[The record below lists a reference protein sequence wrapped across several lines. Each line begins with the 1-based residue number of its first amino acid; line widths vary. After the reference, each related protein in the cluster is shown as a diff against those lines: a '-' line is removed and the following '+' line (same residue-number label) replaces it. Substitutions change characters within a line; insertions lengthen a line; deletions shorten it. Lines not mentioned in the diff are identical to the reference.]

1 LKIRANSDNHLFDR
15 TEQLK
20 RRDRSEMSLM
30 EINKK
35 AWPIASVFGIR
46 GRIDTN
52 PDFQRPPVWSR
63 AQKQLLIDSIIRGY
77 DVPKF
82 YWRLVGKNPDH
93 YEVVDGQQRLR
104 AIWEFY
110 EGEYPLPKDADP
122 VNGFRVASLKYTEL
136 PDDLR
141 IACDTYNLDVIVLQE
156 TDDDEVRE
164 MFLRLQNGTSLKA
177 QEKRNAMPGNMR
189 EYVHQLTL
197 HPFFGV
203 CAFANSR
210 YAHDHIAAQMI
221 LLELNGRPCNL
232 RNADLN
238 KMYEDNLD
246 FDLNGAKAKKCRR
259 VLDYLFAAFPNKTPE
274 LERFNV
280 VSLYGIVSNL
290 LERYV
295 MRDRSADLA
304 KWFLRFEQY
313 GRSQDELPADKAD
326 PEMVVYHEK
335 ISHSTDA
342 VDSILWRHEFLLRK
356 LFEAVPDI
364 EQKDDQRIFAH
375 EQRLAIYRRDDGYC
389 RVKIRCDGKRC
400 DWDDWAA
407 DHINPWSRGGKT
419 TVANGQVACIPCNSA
434 KGDAVQP
441 DAAG

>member
-1 LKIRANSDNHLFDR
+1 
-15 TEQLK
+15 
-20 RRDRSEMSLM
+20 M

-52 PDFQRPPVWSR
+52 PDFQRPAVWGR

-82 YWRLVGKNPDH
+82 YWRLVSKNPDH

-110 EGEYPLPKDADP
+110 AGEYLLPKDADT
-122 VNGFRVASLKYTEL
+122 VNGLKVAGMKYSEL

-189 EYVHQLTL
+189 EFVHQLTS
-197 HPFFGV
+197 HPFFGK

-210 YAHDHIAAQMI
+210 YAHDHVAAQMT
-221 LLELNGRPCNL
+221 LLELNGSPCNL

-238 KMYEDNLD
+238 RMYENNLE
-246 FDLNGAKAKKCRR
+246 FELNGSKAKKCKR

-280 VSLYGIVSNL
+280 VSLYGIVSHL
-290 LERYV
+290 QERYV
-295 MRDRSADLA
+295 TTDRSADLA
-304 KWFLRFEQY
+304 KWFLEFEQY
-313 GRSQDELPADKAD
+313 GRSQAELPPDKAD

-342 VDSILWRHEFLLRK
+342 VDSIFWRHEFLLRK
-356 LFEAVPDI
+356 LFESVTDI

-375 EQRLAIYRRDDGYC
+375 EQRLAIYRRDDGHC
-389 RVKIRCDGKRC
+389 HLKIKCQGEKC
-400 DWDDWAA
+400 DWDNWAA
-407 DHINPWSRGGKT
+407 DHVNPWSKGGKT
-419 TVANGQVACIPCNSA
+419 TVSNGQVACIPCNCA
-434 KGDAVQP
+434 KGDALLPLPV
-441 DAAG
+441 AAG